1 MSLIKA
7 FAAIPIVAALGA
19 CAPSSFVTNRSEL
32 LTTEQRAADD
42 NRVSSVVRIKHV
54 AAHKE
59 ATEPHTAKVQD
70 DGQDKPH
77 GSSFGV
83 ASFYTEGAKTA
94 NGEKFDPS
102 ELTAA
107 SPNLPFGTRLRVT
120 NVSNGRS
127 VVVRVNDRG
136 PFVPGRVVD
145 VSYSA
150 AETLGMVGRGTAK
163 VKLDVVQ

>member
-7 FAAIPIVAALGA
+7 LAAIPIVAALGA
-19 CAPSSFVTNRSEL
+19 CAPSSLVTNKSEL
-32 LTTEQRAADD
+32 LTTDQRPAED
-42 NRVSSVVRIKHV
+42 NRTASVVRIKHV

-59 ATEPHTAKVQD
+59 AAELQMAKAE
-70 DGQDKPH
+70 DKAQAP
-77 GSSFGV
+77 SIGV
-83 ASFYTEGAKTA
+83 ASFYSEGTKTA

-120 NVSNGRS
+120 NISNGRS

>member
-1 MSLIKA
+1 VSFIKA
-7 FAAIPIVAALGA
+7 FAAVPIVATLGA
-19 CAPSSFVTNRSEL
+19 CAPSSFVTDRSEL

-42 NRVSSVVRIKHV
+42 NRSASVVRIKHV
-54 AAHKE
+54 AVYKE
-59 ATEPHTAKVQD
+59 ATEPRTAKPQD
-70 DGQDKPH
+70 NAP

-83 ASFYTEGAKTA
+83 ASFYSEGIKTA
-94 NGEKFDPS
+94 NGEKFDPG

-107 SPNLPFGTRLRVT
+107 SPSLPFGTRLRVT

>member
-19 CAPSSFVTNRSEL
+19 CAPSSFVANKSEL
-32 LTTEQRAADD
+32 LTTEQSAASYD
-42 NRVSSVVRIKHV
+42 NRVASVVRIKHL
-54 AAHKE
+54 AAHKD
-59 ATEPHTAKVQD
+59 ATEPHIANAQ
-70 DGQDKPH
+70 GA
-77 GSSFGV
+77 SFGV
-83 ASFYTEGAKTA
+83 ASFYTEGTKTA

>member
-19 CAPSSFVTNRSEL
+19 CAPSSFVANRSEL
-32 LTTEQRAADD
+32 LTTEQRAASEDH
-42 NRVSSVVRIKHV
+42 RVASVVRLRHV
-54 AAHKE
+54 AARKD
-59 ATEPHTAKVQD
+59 AAEPQMAK
-70 DGQDKPH
+70 GP
-77 GSSFGV
+77 GSAFGV
-83 ASFYTEGAKTA
+83 ASFYSEGAKTA
-94 NGEKFDPS
+94 SGEKFDPS